1 VAEEVYVFASGYNSK
16 YTDVNEAVQ
25 RFRLR
30 VEENV
35 TKLRDELDRR
45 GWLTAQA
52 RENLTLLDHDGMDK
66 INAMAITLK
75 SIAAGH

>member
-1 VAEEVYVFASGYNSK
+1 
-16 YTDVNEAVQ
+16 
-25 RFRLR
+25 LR